1 MIKIKSAVIG
11 CGRMGAFT
19 SHSVKEH
26 SPKCWLPLSH
36 IEALITCPDTF
47 VASICDTN
55 PEFLGKAKLQYGIE
69 NDFEDYSKML
79 EVINPELLSIATR
92 TLERTSIIKK
102 AINAGV
108 KAIHLEKPI
117 CNSKEQLDELS
128 RLVKDHKIVL
138 TYGTIRRYFDIYA
151 KAQEIVRS
159 GELGSLKEIE
169 INFGPGQIF
178 WGHPHSV
185 DIILFFADYRNVTS
199 VEANLSNVVLG
210 VRDDLISSDPQIDE
224 AKIYFDDGCVGKITT
239 KPGLDVIL
247 HCSGG
252 RIIVEGDGSRVVV
265 RKLNNSM
272 AYFEYPGQI
281 FVKEGDRPEG
291 TMAAIEQLVKQ
302 LRPDTF
308 ATESTPAFDKDHIF
322 MGQRVLFGFTQSHL
336 DGGVSVA
343 LNDIRSTIHV
353 LGKTGKFYA

>member
-1 MIKIKSAVIG
+1 MTKIKSAVIG

-36 IEALITCPDTF
+36 IEALINCPDTF

-55 PEFLGKAKLQYGIE
+55 PEFLGKAKFQYDIE

-92 TLERTSIIKK
+92 TLERTKIIKK
-102 AINAGV
+102 AINTGV

-117 CNSKEQLDELS
+117 CNSMEQLDELCG
-128 RLVKDHKIVL
+128 LVKDHDIAL

-151 KAQEIVRS
+151 KAKEIVRS
-159 GELGSLKEIE
+159 GELGNLQEIE

-178 WGHPHSV
+178 WLHPHSV

-210 VRDDLISSDPQIDE
+210 FRDDLISSDPQIDE
-224 AKIYFDDGCVGKITT
+224 AKIYFDDGCVGKIT
-239 KPGLDVIL
+239 KRPGMDVIL

-252 RIIVEGDGSRVVV
+252 RVIIEGDGRRVVV
-265 RKLNNSM
+265 LKLNNSKV
-272 AYFEYPGQI
+272 YFEFPGEVFI
-281 FVKEGDRPEG
+281 KEDERPEG
-291 TMAAIEQLVKQ
+291 TMAAISQLVNQ
-302 LRPDTF
+302 LTPDIIPTKF
-308 ATESTPAFDKDHIF
+308 TPTFDKNHIF
-322 MGQRVLFGFTQSHL
+322 NGQRILFGFAQSYL
-336 DGGVSVA
+336 DQKGPVA
-343 LNDIRSTIHV
+343 LNDIRPSLYI
-353 LGKTGKFYA
+353 LGKTGELYA

>member
-1 MIKIKSAVIG
+1 MTSIKSAVIG

-19 SHSVKEH
+19 SDSVKLY
-26 SPKCWLPLSH
+26 SPKCWMPLSH
-36 IEALITCPDTF
+36 IEALICCPKTF
-47 VASICDTN
+47 LASICDTN
-55 PEFLGKAKLQYGIE
+55 PKLLSKVKSQYDIE
-69 NDFEDYSKML
+69 SKFEDYNKML
-79 EVINPELLSIATR
+79 EVIKPELICIATR
-92 TLERTSIIKK
+92 TIERTTIIKN

-117 CNSKEQLDELS
+117 CNSMKQLDELY
-128 RLVKDHKIVL
+128 RLVKDNNTLL
-138 TYGTIRRYFDIYA
+138 TYGTIRRYFYIYTKA
-151 KAQEIVRS
+151 KEIVDS
-159 GELGSLKEIE
+159 GELGALQEIE
-169 INFGPGQIF
+169 VNHGPAQLF

-185 DIILFFADYRNVTS
+185 DIILFFAGLRSINLVK
-199 VEANLSNVVLG
+199 ANLSNVVLQG
-210 VRDDLISSDPQIDE
+210 EDDSILSDPQVDTAEIR
-224 AKIYFDDGCVGKITT
+224 FDDGCVGKITT
-239 KPGLDVIL
+239 RVGMDVVL

-252 RIIVEGDGSRVVV
+252 RIIVEDDGRRVVV
-265 RKLNNSM
+265 RKLNKSM

-281 FVKEGDRPEG
+281 FVKESDRPEG

-302 LRPDTF
+302 LRPDIF

-343 LNDIRSTIHV
+343 LNDIRSTLHV